1 MFKLITTGYFYADG
15 GAMFGAIPKVT
26 WSRSYPVN
34 ERNLCVLAMHAGI
47 IKTNDGHIIVVD
59 PGVGQDQL
67 KDTPAI
73 YYQFHNTKDI
83 CETLQ
88 QTGIAPED
96 VTDVIFTHLHFDHC
110 GAAVRKN
117 TNNVPEPVFPNAAHW
132 VSRTQYE
139 CERNPHPLEKES
151 FLPGNTEIL
160 EKAGLLRLIE
170 ATTEPFES
178 LRIQLYDGHTLGQ
191 IAAFVKIYQPLSGTP
206 RLSHAGDTLLFKQ
219 ACTSDPGQAAMS
231 RNTSANDEK
240 LTIVFPGDIIPLASH
255 IVPERI
261 SAYDLHPTL
270 SYNGKVE
277 ILEKASSNG
286 DTLVYYHDTYTP
298 CSTIKKVGSSYKISK
313 KTDF

>member
-26 WSRSYPVN
+26 WRRSYPVN

-47 IKTNDGHIIVVD
+47 IKTNDGHIVVVD
-59 PGVGQDQL
+59 PGIGQDRL

-73 YYQFHNTKDI
+73 YYQFHDTTDI
-83 CETLQ
+83 CAALR
-88 QTGIAPED
+88 QTGIIPED

-117 TNNVPEPVFPNAAHW
+117 ANNVLEPVFPNAVHW
-132 VSRTQYE
+132 VSRAQYE
-139 CERNPHPLEKES
+139 CERKPHPLEKES

-170 ATTEPFES
+170 ATTEPFDS

-191 IAAFVKIYQPLSGTP
+191 IAAFVKIYKPPSDSPHLSCTVDTP
-206 RLSHAGDTLLFKQ
+206 FFKQ
-219 ACTSDPGQAAMS
+219 ACTSGSEQAATS
-231 RNTSANDEK
+231 RNTAPNDEE
-240 LTIVFPGDIIPLASH
+240 LTVIFPGDIIPLASH

-261 SAYDLHPTL
+261 SAYDLYPTL

-277 ILEKASSNG
+277 ILEKAASNG
-286 DTLVYYHDTYTP
+286 AVLVYYHDTYTP

-313 KTDF
+313 KNGF

>member
-26 WSRSYPVN
+26 WSRNYPVN
-34 ERNLCVLAMHAGI
+34 ERNLCVLAMHTGI

-59 PGVGQDQL
+59 PGVGQDRL

-73 YYQFHNTKDI
+73 YYQFHDTTDI
-83 CETLQ
+83 CEALR
-88 QTGIAPED
+88 QTGITPEE

-110 GAAVRKN
+110 GAAIRKN
-117 TNNVPEPVFPNAAHW
+117 ANNVPEPVFPNAAHW
-132 VSRTQYE
+132 VSRAQYA

-151 FLPGNTEIL
+151 FLSGNTALL
-160 EKAGLLRLIE
+160 EKEGLLRLVE
-170 ATTEPFES
+170 ATTAPFDS

-191 IAAFVKIYQPLSGTP
+191 IAAFVKIHKPPSGMPL
-206 RLSHAGDTLLFKQ
+206 LSRTDDPPFFKQ
-219 ACTSDPGQAAMS
+219 AGTSNLEQTP
-231 RNTSANDEK
+231 RNSVTNDEK
-240 LTIVFPGDIIPLASH
+240 LTVIFPGDIIPLAAH

-277 ILEKASSNG
+277 ILENAASIG
-286 DTLVYYHDTYTP
+286 AILVYYHDTYTP